1 MKRIIIGRMKNNLL
15 TLFLL
20 ASNLFFSQTSDQ
32 FKKIAAGINT
42 SYTDF
47 EISIGKSSRDRETNF
62 GLEKRV
68 YEYDTFSIIA
78 YEKDDIAGI
87 DEISILSKRQFDNKE
102 SWYIISKTLND
113 DSNYFIVD
121 SFVSSIKDK
130 IYKNN
135 LKFNEIVNILR
146 NSSDLSDYIYYVIFK
161 KNNIYY
167 QMNVIETATL
177 LRITKDYT
185 TPSKK

>member
-1 MKRIIIGRMKNNLL
+1 MTGKMKNVIILVGI
-15 TLFLL
+15 LFSGLI
-20 ASNLFFSQTSDQ
+20 FSQTSDQ

-68 YEYDTFSIIA
+68 YEYDTFNIIA
-78 YEKDDIAGI
+78 YEKDDKAGI

-102 SWYIISKTLND
+102 SWYLICKTLND

-121 SFVSSIKDK
+121 SFVSSNADK
-130 IYKNN
+130 IYKTN

-146 NSSDLSDYIYYVIFK
+146 NSRDLSDYIYYVIFK
-161 KNNIYY
+161 KNNTYY
-167 QMNVIETATL
+167 QMNVIESTTL
-177 LRITKDYT
+177 LRITKEYT
-185 TPSKK
+185 SSHKK